1 METVH
6 QIFVYGS
13 LLSGFPGNHHQLI
26 SKYFTLIGKAKVKGI
41 LYDLGEYPAAVPA
54 IDINFIF
61 GELYI
66 ITEANEFSR
75 AIGQLDEYEGVKVEF
90 GETALYRR
98 ELTDVF
104 LNDNILTAWI
114 YWYNKDIADKLI
126 ISSGDVLQ
134 SLNQ

>member
-1 METVH
+1 MKTVH

-13 LLSGFPGNHHQLI
+13 LVSGFPGKNHQLI
-26 SKYFTLIGKAKVKGI
+26 SKYFTLIGKAKVKGF

-54 IDINFIF
+54 MDKNFIF
-61 GELYI
+61 GELYN
-66 ITEANEFSR
+66 ITEVNEFSN
-75 AIGQLDEYEGVKVEF
+75 AISQLDDYEGVNVEF
-90 GETALYRR
+90 AETPLYRR

-114 YWYNKDIADKLI
+114 YWYNKDISDKPI

-134 SLNQ
+134 SLHK